1 MTRPQEKDYT
11 SHVAYCRAL
20 EDYLEMTLTK
30 EKCMF
35 DIEQLTLKQIREIAA
50 LVNGTVQQPAVSN
63 APHPFIG
70 KYVIARCYAAG
81 VHAGT
86 VVSVDGENVILK
98 NSRRLWSWK
107 AKDGVA
113 LSGVAQTGVQSGCK
127 IDVVN
132 PEIAL
137 MGVCELIPTSEV
149 AKESIDGFKK

>member
-1 MTRPQEKDYT
+1 M
-11 SHVAYCRAL
+11 S
-20 EDYLEMTLTK
+20 
-30 EKCMF
+30 F
-35 DIEQLTLKQIREIAA
+35 DIEQLTLKQIREISA
-50 LVNGTVQQPAVSN
+50 LVNGTTVQPSQV
-63 APHPFIG
+63 PHPFIG

-81 VHAGT
+81 VHSGT

-98 NSRRLWSWK
+98 DSRRLWSWK

-137 MGVCELIPTSEV
+137 TGVCELIPCSTV